1 MIVIDRTKVLA
12 NQTSSSSVASDN
24 SWHPE
29 FLKLIL
35 LYGRKNV
42 NTAREQYADYSTRRA
57 TTCVINAVR
66 HLARN
71 ASSNLERNGFNVKVA
86 LKFSA

>member
-1 MIVIDRTKVLA
+1 MIDRMKEVA
-12 NQTSSSSVASDN
+12 NQTSSAAVL
-24 SWHPE
+24 HPTTPGI
-29 FLKLIL
+29 LKLIL

-42 NTAREQYADYSTRRA
+42 NTSREQYADYSTRRA

-86 LKFSA
+86 LKISA